1 MHRAARVV
9 SLGKPLVALSP
20 PAVDIARPKRPKRL
34 RNALVAAGLVAAAGV
49 TAALSR
55 LEPAAPSVERA
66 TLWIDTVRRG
76 PLVRQIRA
84 PGTLVPEHVRL
95 VSALTAGRVEQLRVR
110 PGTAVEPGTVLLE
123 LSNPDVQLQQLEAER
138 QLGAAE
144 AQLVGLRSQ
153 LDAGRLQQQA
163 TVASI
168 TSEYNAARR
177 NAEVFE
183 VLDRKGMSS
192 ANEVAAARDKA
203 RELAERRQL
212 EQQRLALSRDAV
224 GRQLAL
230 EAANVERLRAVARF
244 MRDRVAAMQVTAGE
258 PGVLQAMDLDLGQWV
273 TPGQVLA
280 RVAQPGR
287 LKALL
292 RVPETQARDVAVGQ
306 RVTVDTRTGTGA
318 GAGADSGRPPL
329 GASAAASSMASTGVI
344 PGRVTRVDPAVQ
356 NGTVTVEVA
365 LEPPGGALPPGA
377 RADLSVDGTVEIER
391 LPDVLSVGRPAYGQ
405 PESTVGLFRLRPD
418 GTAAERVQVVL
429 GRASVTSV
437 EVRRGLNPGDRVIV
451 SDVSQWDAQD
461 RLRIK

>member
-1 MHRAARVV
+1 M
-9 SLGKPLVALSP
+9 
-20 PAVDIARPKRPKRL
+20 DIARPKRPKRL
-34 RNALVAAGLVAAAGV
+34 RNALVAAGLLAAAGG
-49 TAALSR
+49 TAALTR

-76 PLVRQIRA
+76 PFVRQIRA

-95 VSALTAGRVEQLRVR
+95 VSALTAGRVEQMRVR

-123 LSNPDVQLQQLEAER
+123 LSNPDVQLQLLDAER

-144 AQLVGLRSQ
+144 GQLVGLRSQ
-153 LDAGRLQQQA
+153 LEAGRLQQQA
-163 TVASI
+163 TVASV
-168 TSEYNAARR
+168 TSDYNAARR

-183 VLDRKGMSS
+183 TLDRKGMSS

-212 EQQRLALSRDAV
+212 EQQRLVLSREAL

-318 GAGADSGRPPL
+318 GAGADTGRPSAAPSA
-329 GASAAASSMASTGVI
+329 ASAAASSMASTGVI

-356 NGTVTVEVA
+356 NGTVTIEVA
-365 LEPPGGALPPGA
+365 LEPPGGTLPPGA

-405 PESTVGLFRLRPD
+405 PESTVGLFRLAPD
-418 GTAAERVQVVL
+418 GATAERVQVVL

-437 EVRRGLNPGDRVIV
+437 EVRRGLKPGDRVIV

-461 RLRIK
+461 KLRIK